1 MPPNVRQMECT
12 VMPPNVCQMECTVM
26 PVPQRHVTGRF
37 TDVVVS
43 MVVLMS
49 VLRCTSPDGSTKRWP
64 ASRGGQHGRADADA
78 SAARRRTD
86 HRREGQHGHAD
97 VGASAAS
104 HRTDHRRDGQHGHA
118 DAGVLRHV
126 AGRISDVMVSMVAVM
141 SVLRC

>member
-1 MPPNVRQMECT
+1 MCANGVHSYASKC
-12 VMPPNVCQMECTVM
+12 
-26 PVPQRHVTGRF
+26 VPDGVHSDAGATAALTGQF

-64 ASRGGQHGRADADA
+64 ARRGGQHGRADADA

-97 VGASAAS
+97 VGTLPPA
-104 HRTDHRRDGQHGHA
+104 T
-118 DAGVLRHV
+118 
-126 AGRISDVMVSMVAVM
+126 GRITVVMASMVMLMPACCGT
-141 SVLRC
+141 SLD